1 MKCDVIAEV
10 EALHDGA
17 LAPLEETR
25 VRAHLTECSDCLD
38 ALHSLEALHALVRT
52 TQMPTPSRS
61 LDHNVARSFEQ
72 HHGTARRTAS
82 WLIGSVSVPRWVLVA
97 AAVAIIAVLGGM
109 NVWING
115 RMSAPPRVERVQV
128 PVYVDRVVTRTVYV
142 ERNGDNALHPV
153 KSRTAHR
160 RASHSG
166 VNLTARVAAMSNSFV
181 TRANLAGFEPPAE
194 ITPRIFRETNN
205 E

>member
-1 MKCDVIAEV
+1 MKCEVIAEV

-25 VRAHLTECSDCLD
+25 VRTHLTECSDCLD
-38 ALHSLEALHALVRT
+38 ALHRLEALRALVRT
-52 TQMPTPSRS
+52 IPMPTPSRR

-97 AAVAIIAVLGGM
+97 AAIATISMLGGM
-109 NVWING
+109 SVWING
-115 RMSAPPRVERVQV
+115 RMSALPRVARVQV
-128 PVYVDRVVTRTVYV
+128 PVNVDRVVTRTVYV
-142 ERNGDNALHPV
+142 ERNGDNAV
-153 KSRTAHR
+153 KARTAHR

-166 VNLTARVAAMSNSFV
+166 VNLTARVAAMSNSYV

>member
-17 LAPLEETR
+17 LAPLDETR
-25 VRAHLTECSDCLD
+25 VRAHLTQCSDCLN
-38 ALHSLEALHALVRT
+38 ALHSLEALRALVRT
-52 TQMPTPSRS
+52 IPMPTPSRR

-72 HHGTARRTAS
+72 HHGTARRTS
-82 WLIGSVSVPRWVLVA
+82 WLIGSVSVPRLVLAA

-109 NVWING
+109 SVWING

-142 ERNGDNALHPV
+142 ERNGDNALHSV

-160 RASHSG
+160 PASHSG
-166 VNLTARVAAMSNSFV
+166 VNLTARVAAMSNSYV